1 MLAIPHAAMAAVL
14 KGMSFVLIILAL
26 GCMLSAAFSVLWIV
40 GSLLSAVL
48 KLFGV
53 DSWAGLETG
62 LYGVVSF
69 VTFVAAYFVLIK
81 TSYWAADL
89 ATRIE
94 SRAKLQPPT

>member
-48 KLFGV
+48 KLIGF
-53 DSWAGLETG
+53 DLWAGLETG
-62 LYGVVSF
+62 LYGVVMF
-69 VTFVAAYFVLIK
+69 VTFGAGYFVLYK
-81 TSYWAADL
+81 TSDWAAAL
-89 ATRIE
+89 GTRFE
-94 SRAKLQPPT
+94 SRA